1 MQEVGLFVTLAEIA
15 GVFVGF
21 GALIAVR
28 SGGASDAKE
37 VSYIRWVLSIG
48 VWVVVVALAPVTLG
62 AYDIGE
68 RDVWFVC
75 SLVALAGAVGVWLG
89 NYWTP
94 EWQREVSA
102 VSRAEV
108 VRGTAIN
115 GLLVV
120 PMMAALVIVVL
131 GVFSDQDAALYLT
144 AVVLGLFLAA
154 LTLLWLVFEHR
165 SPTTQATSEEVESP
179 AE

>member
-1 MQEVGLFVTLAEIA
+1 MQEAGLFVTLAEIA

-28 SGGASDAKE
+28 SGAASDARE

-48 VWVVVVALAPVTLG
+48 VWVIVVALAPVTIG

-68 RDVWFVC
+68 RGVWLVC
-75 SLVALAGAVGVWLG
+75 SLVALAGAVGVWAT
-89 NYWTP
+89 NYRTP
-94 EWQREVSA
+94 EWQREVA
-102 VSRAEV
+102 PMSRADI

-115 GLLVV
+115 MLLVV
-120 PMMAALVIVVL
+120 PMLAALILVVL
-131 GVFSDQDAALYLT
+131 GPFPDQEPALYLT

-165 SPTTQATSEEVESP
+165 RPQAPATDEAEQP